1 MKDCLLSSIRAR
13 FAYVF
18 DNEIF
23 LAASFLDYIYKNFEF
38 FWDANKAKT
47 NLKRTKA
54 YLLDIYKSNIIK
66 NGPCTSTQVTQ
77 AVVVQTQTEAQS
89 QSEITLTD
97 NNPRRKQPGIL
108 LSTQDKNKVKSKH
121 VLDLEIKMYQTFE
134 WCTSDQALAKAHGPL
149 LFYKQNSKTF
159 PLLSKLAKYIFCM
172 LPASLASERLFRGS
186 GRIVTT
192 DRNSLAPKTLEY
204 LTQIKNNRVA

>member
-1 MKDCLLSSIRAR
+1 
-13 FAYVF
+13 
-18 DNEIF
+18 
-23 LAASFLDYIYKNFEF
+23 
-38 FWDANKAKT
+38 
-47 NLKRTKA
+47 
-54 YLLDIYKSNIIK
+54 
-66 NGPCTSTQVTQ
+66 
-77 AVVVQTQTEAQS
+77 
-89 QSEITLTD
+89 
-97 NNPRRKQPGIL
+97 
-108 LSTQDKNKVKSKH
+108 
-121 VLDLEIKMYQTFE
+121 MYQTFE

-172 LPASLASERLFRGS
+172 LPASLASERLFKGS

>member
-1 MKDCLLSSIRAR
+1 MAL
-13 FAYVF
+13 V
-18 DNEIF
+18 
-23 LAASFLDYIYKNFEF
+23 
-38 FWDANKAKT
+38 AN
-47 NLKRTKA
+47 N
-54 YLLDIYKSNIIK
+54 
-66 NGPCTSTQVTQ
+66 STQVTQ
-77 AVVVQTQTEAQS
+77 AAVVQTQTQAPSQS
-89 QSEITLTD
+89 QITLTD

-108 LSTQDKNKVKSKH
+108 LETQDKNKVKSKH

-159 PLLSKLAKYIFCM
+159 PLLSKLAKYVFCM

-204 LTQIKNNRVA
+204 LTEIKNNRVE